1 MSLRSQIPKTVSVS
15 LRGASP
21 AHTDQNDTNI
31 PSLVSELRATFL
43 TRDFDRVERA
53 LLVRESRLLASIK
66 EKDKEIESLIVKESL
81 HRLDKLNLES
91 QLKNFRNGG
100 AKVLVE
106 VKKEEN
112 DGSECMNCLELKNEV
127 EREKVL
133 NDSLRDRN
141 MLLEAIKSGLEKD
154 KKEWD
159 DQRGFVEELMKR
171 NTELEAEKIG
181 LLKEKEKWDD
191 QRGFVEDLVK
201 RNAELE
207 AEKVG
212 LLEEKKKWDDAKGGI
227 DGFKEEECCG
237 AAADEAPVEFWKRKY
252 IEFTE
257 RVSRLEREIAEN
269 EKLKSL
275 DEDGGGGGGD
285 GSKTE
290 ENNKVQI
297 DDSVEKEDALKR
309 NGNVG
314 VSSRDSPTQVIVIP
328 SKDGVV
334 TGASAKGSLGATAVI
349 YIDSDEDECNSQ
361 RTLQIDDSKPK
372 FVAHNEIPSSSGAV
386 KRKERPSASRNFVG
400 MNNNVL
406 DGSDS
411 DASSNSCSSSGS
423 LYDMDQL
430 PLSSLTSKKRMRIE
444 RNTLLF

>member
-1 MSLRSQIPKTVSVS
+1 MSVLSQTPKTVSVS

-21 AHTDQNDTNI
+21 AHSTKNDTHTDQNDTTI
-31 PSLVSELRATFL
+31 PTLVSELRATFL

-53 LLVRESRLLASIK
+53 LLERESRLLASIK
-66 EKDKEIESLIVKESL
+66 DKDKEIQSLIVKESL

-112 DGSECMNCLELKNEV
+112 DGSECMHCLELKNEV
-127 EREKVL
+127 EKEKAL

-159 DQRGFVEELMKR
+159 DQRGFVEDLMKR
-171 NTELEAEKIG
+171 NTELEAEKIE
-181 LLKEKEKWDD
+181 LMKEKEKWDD
-191 QRGFVEDLVK
+191 QRGFVEDLMK

-212 LLEEKKKWDDAKGGI
+212 LLKEKKKWDDAKGGI
-227 DGFKEEECCG
+227 DGFREEECRG
-237 AAADEAPVEFWKRKY
+237 AAADEYWKRKF
-252 IEFTE
+252 IELSE
-257 RVSRLEREIAEN
+257 RVLRLEREAAEN
-269 EKLKSL
+269 EKLRCL
-275 DEDGGGGGGD
+275 DEDGGGGGDCGE
-285 GSKTE
+285 G
-290 ENNKVQI
+290 
-297 DDSVEKEDALKR
+297 SVEKEDALKR

-314 VSSRDSPTQVIVIP
+314 VSS

-334 TGASAKGSLGATAVI
+334 VIGASAKGSLGATAVI

-361 RTLQIDDSKPK
+361 RTLQIEDNKPK
-372 FVAHNEIPSSSGAV
+372 FVVHNEIPSSSGAV
-386 KRKERPSASRNFVG
+386 KRKEHPSASRNVG

-444 RNTLLF
+444 PNTLLF